1 MKKQFIK
8 DLPIYLNGFA
18 VTMLLW
24 GIPKITISDAIMFAL
39 AAITFFW
46 YGKNTK
52 PSSCISTS
60 VCTCDKPD
68 FVKDRFLGIEFCN
81 KCAKDKNIEQY

>member
-1 MKKQFIK
+1 MIKQSIK
-8 DLPIYLNGFA
+8 DLPIFLNGLA
-18 VTMLLW
+18 VGMLLW
-24 GIPKITISDAIMFAL
+24 HIPKISILDVIMYAL

-52 PSSCISTS
+52 RSSCISTS

-68 FVKDRFLGIEFCN
+68 FVKDRFLEIEFCN
-81 KCAKDKNIEQY
+81 KCARDKNIEQY